1 MQHSAERVQPE
12 HESQQHQSPQHAP
25 PQEQT
30 SAQQTAPRQT
40 QRKQSLSER
49 WADVTLR
56 AKITGVTVFI
66 LSLGLIVA
74 GIGTQS
80 FLRPQLIA
88 VQDTEL
94 RQMLENPKAVL
105 VPGADT
111 SALQCVDVTEASPRF
126 YVAILNGEGSVLC
139 DNLGARG
146 KPLTLHTPTILP
158 SAAQQNIGVTFSIAA
173 DEGPEWRAVV
183 MPISSNQGNQPA
195 GTLLI
200 ASSTASVNQTMAR
213 FALVFSGFGIAV
225 LLLGAALTRILV
237 TNTFAP
243 LAEVEQTALE
253 ISKGDFS
260 KRIMVSSPHTE
271 VGHLGQ
277 SLNVMLD
284 HIDTSFEE
292 RVHTIEQM
300 RRFISDAGHEL
311 RTPLVSVR
319 GYAEM
324 YRHGWLTES
333 EQLDQAMERI
343 EKEAIRMGVL
353 VDDLLALARLDERRP
368 LERTP
373 LHLNALA
380 SDAALDTHAQAP
392 DREVT
397 VTTDDAEP
405 VVTGDENKVRQV
417 MTNLI
422 GNALRYSPDGS
433 PIEIRV
439 ASDAESGTASF
450 EIIDHGEGIPEQVRT
465 KIFDRFWRA
474 DTSRNRETGGSGLG
488 LSIVHS
494 IVAAHGGTVSA
505 HETPGGGATFRVM
518 LPVRSA

>member
-1 MQHSAERVQPE
+1 MVAEPEQPRATR
-12 HESQQHQSPQHAP
+12 SD
-25 PQEQT
+25 
-30 SAQQTAPRQT
+30 
-40 QRKQSLSER
+40 R
-49 WADVTLR
+49 WSDITLR

-74 GIGTQS
+74 GVGTQS

-88 VQDTEL
+88 VQDADL
-94 RQMLENPKAVL
+94 GQMLENPRSVL

-111 SALQCVDVTEASPRF
+111 NALECADVVDASPRY
-126 YVAILNGEGSVLC
+126 YVAILNANGAVEC
-139 DNLGARG
+139 DNMGSIQSVG
-146 KPLTLHTPTILP
+146 TLQVPE
-158 SAAQQNIGVTFSIAA
+158 IAPEVALKNAGRAFAIKA

-183 MPISSNQGNQPA
+183 GPIMSNQTQAPVGA
-195 GTLLI
+195 LML
-200 ASSTASVNQTMAR
+200 ASSTLSVNQTMAR
-213 FALVFSGFGIAV
+213 FALIFSAFGIAV

-253 ISKGDFS
+253 ISRGDFS
-260 KRIMVSSPHTE
+260 KRILVSSPHTE
-271 VGHLGQ
+271 VGHLGE

-284 HIDTSFEE
+284 RIDASFDE
-292 RVHTIEQM
+292 RAQTINKM

-333 EQLDQAMERI
+333 EQLDQAMQRI
-343 EKEAIRMGVL
+343 EKEAIRMGSL

-368 LERTP
+368 LELAP
-373 LHLNALA
+373 LQLNQI
-380 SDAALDTHAQAP
+380 AADTAFDTRAQAP

-397 VTTDDAEP
+397 VIDDTSAP
-405 VVTGDENKVRQV
+405 IVTGDEHKVRQV

-439 ASDAESGTASF
+439 ESDAERKIGAF
-450 EIIDHGEGIPEQVRT
+450 EVIDHGEGIPEQVRN

-488 LSIVHS
+488 LSIVYS
-494 IVAAHGGTVSA
+494 IVQAHGGTVCA
-505 HETPGGGATFRVM
+505 LETPGGGATFRVE
-518 LPVRSA
+518 LPLEAGAAVTGAAPTA

>member
-1 MQHSAERVQPE
+1 MGVTEFKNGPE
-12 HESQQHQSPQHAP
+12 
-25 PQEQT
+25 
-30 SAQQTAPRQT
+30 APRG
-40 QRKQSLSER
+40 RFGSR
-49 WADVTLR
+49 WNDITLR

-80 FLRPQLIA
+80 FLRPQMVATL
-88 VQDTEL
+88 DKEL
-94 RQMLENPKAVL
+94 HQMLRNPDAVM
-105 VPGADT
+105 GANFDPR
-111 SALQCVDVTEASPRF
+111 ALQCEDVRFASSRF
-126 YVAILNGEGSVLC
+126 YVAVSDGDGTLLC
-139 DNLGARG
+139 DNSQVRADNLAPTPPVVLPADAELMKNSTFALDG
-146 KPLTLHTPTILP
+146 KNGI
-158 SAAQQNIGVTFSIAA
+158 
-173 DEGPEWRAVV
+173 EWRFVV
-183 MPISSNQGNQPA
+183 GPIMSNQGGDPG
-195 GTLLI
+195 GTLFI
-200 ASSTASVNQTMAR
+200 AASTAEINRTMTA

-253 ISKGDFS
+253 ISRGDFS
-260 KRIMVSSPHTE
+260 KRILVASPHTE

-284 HIDTSFEE
+284 RIDNSFEE
-292 RVHTIEQM
+292 RAHTIDRM

-324 YRHGWLTES
+324 YRHGWITEG

-343 EKEAIRMGVL
+343 EKEAIRMGSL

-368 LERTP
+368 LDAAP
-373 LHLNALA
+373 LHLNQIAA
-380 SDAALDTHAQAP
+380 DTALDTHAQAP
-392 DREVT
+392 DREVR
-397 VTTDDAEP
+397 VIEDPSSP
-405 VVTGDENKVRQV
+405 VVIGDEHKVRQV
-417 MTNLI
+417 VTNLI
-422 GNALRYSPDGS
+422 GNALRYSPEGS

-439 ASDAESGTASF
+439 TSNPTRQIASF
-450 EIIDHGEGIPEQVRT
+450 EIIDHGEGIPEQLRA

-488 LSIVHS
+488 LAIVQSIVT
-494 IVAAHGGTVSA
+494 AHGGTVSA
-505 HETPGGGATFRVM
+505 HETPGGGATFRVE
-518 LPVRSA
+518 LPIAPDASDDTVPVPKIR

>member
-1 MQHSAERVQPE
+1 MHR
-12 HESQQHQSPQHAP
+12 
-25 PQEQT
+25 T
-30 SAQQTAPRQT
+30 SGEPRT
-40 QRKQSLSER
+40 SFTER
-49 WADVTLR
+49 WADVSLR

-105 VPGADT
+105 VPGADPN
-111 SALQCVDVTEASPRF
+111 ALQCADVTQASPRF
-126 YVAILNGEGSVLC
+126 YVAVLDGEGEVLC
-139 DNLGARG
+139 DNLSAN
-146 KPLTLHTPTILP
+146 TTVNLHTPAMTP
-158 SAAQQNIGVTFSIAA
+158 DTAQQNLGVAFSIQAE
-173 DEGPEWRAVV
+173 EGPEWRAVAG
-183 MPISSNQGNQPA
+183 PIFSNQGGNAA
-195 GTLLI
+195 GTLVI
-200 ASSTASVNQTMAR
+200 ASSTAAVNQTMAR
-213 FALVFSGFGIAV
+213 FAFVFSGFGIAV
-225 LLLGAALTRILV
+225 LLLGAALTRILI
-237 TNTFAP
+237 TNTFVP

-253 ISKGDFS
+253 ISQGDFS
-260 KRIMVSSPHTE
+260 KRIMISSPHTE

-284 HIDTSFEE
+284 RIDDSFEE
-292 RVHTIEQM
+292 RVHTIDQM

-324 YRHGWLTES
+324 YRHGWLTDS

-343 EKEAIRMGVL
+343 EKEAIRMGGL

-373 LHLNALA
+373 LPLNDLA
-380 SDAALDTHAQAP
+380 ADAALDTHAQAP
-392 DREVT
+392 DREIT
-397 VTTDDAEP
+397 VIDDPAAP
-405 VVTGDENKVRQV
+405 VVTGDEDKVRQV

-433 PIEIRV
+433 PLEIRV
-439 ASDAESGTASF
+439 TSAPEHGTAAF
-450 EIIDHGEGIPEQVRT
+450 EVIDHGEGVPEQLRT

-488 LSIVHS
+488 LSIVES
-494 IVAAHGGTVSA
+494 IGRAHGGSVTA
-505 HETPGGGATFRVM
+505 HETPGGGATFRVE
-518 LPVRSA
+518 LQLQPPAEPAQSGQ

>member
-1 MQHSAERVQPE
+1 MGFTESANGPE
-12 HESQQHQSPQHAP
+12 
-25 PQEQT
+25 
-30 SAQQTAPRQT
+30 APRG
-40 QRKQSLSER
+40 RFGSR
-49 WADVTLR
+49 WNDITLR

-80 FLRPQLIA
+80 FLRPQMIA
-88 VQDTEL
+88 TLDKEL
-94 RQMLENPKAVL
+94 VQMLSNPKAVL
-105 VPGADT
+105 GAGADDR
-111 SALQCVDVTEASPRF
+111 ALKCEDVQLASQRF
-126 YVAILNGEGSVLC
+126 SVAALDADGTILC
-139 DNLGARG
+139 DNSQVRADDLAPVPPAFLPTESDKARG
-146 KPLTLHTPTILP
+146 FVGTISGKDGVEWRFVVGPIMSNQDGTPGGTL
-158 SAAQQNIGVTFSIAA
+158 FIAA
-173 DEGPEWRAVV
+173 
-183 MPISSNQGNQPA
+183 
-195 GTLLI
+195 
-200 ASSTASVNQTMAR
+200 STAEVNRTMTA
-213 FALVFSGFGIAV
+213 FALVFSGFAIAV

-253 ISKGDFS
+253 ISRGDFS
-260 KRIMVSSPHTE
+260 KRILVASPHTE

-284 HIDTSFEE
+284 RIDTSFEE
-292 RVHTIEQM
+292 RAHTIDKM

-324 YRHGWLTES
+324 YRHGWITEG

-343 EKEAIRMGVL
+343 EKEAIRMGSL

-368 LERTP
+368 LDAVP
-373 LHLNALA
+373 LQLNQIAA
-380 SDAALDTHAQAP
+380 DTALDTHAQAP
-392 DREVT
+392 DREVR
-397 VTTDDAEP
+397 VIEDPASP
-405 VVTGDENKVRQV
+405 VVVGDEHRVRQV
-417 MTNLI
+417 VTNLI
-422 GNALRYSPDGS
+422 GNALRYSPQGS

-439 ASDAESGTASF
+439 TSDPTAVTAAF
-450 EIIDHGEGIPEQVRT
+450 EIIDHGEGIPEQFRS

-488 LSIVHS
+488 LSIVQS

-505 HETPGGGATFRVM
+505 HETPGGGSTFRVE
-518 LPVRSA
+518 LPLQPVSDDTVPLQRLG